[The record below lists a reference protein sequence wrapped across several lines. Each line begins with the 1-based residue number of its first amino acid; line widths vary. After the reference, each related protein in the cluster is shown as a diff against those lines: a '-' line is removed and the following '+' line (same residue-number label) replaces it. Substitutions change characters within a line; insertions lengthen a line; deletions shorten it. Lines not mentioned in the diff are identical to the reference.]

1 MPKSKPHQLNREQR
15 STYANRWVHVKSGI
29 IRMSETRPHEGWIP
43 KVAASRVSAK
53 GYRPYVAGDGS
64 PEWVAAA
71 NALMRDDSRRRY
83 ENSSKA

>member
-1 MPKSKPHQLNREQR
+1 MPRVNELTRTLR
-15 STYANRWVHVKSGI
+15 SSYGNRWMHVNSGI
-29 IRMSETRPHEGWIP
+29 VRISETRPHEGWIP

-71 NALMRDDSRRRY
+71 NALLRDDSRRRY
-83 ENSSKA
+83 EKSSKA